1 MDLTNLVTYDDAI
14 LRQNRKQQ
22 SLNTSLRF
30 PLENQ
35 SEYPGQILFKAVREE
50 NTSLS
55 RFAIN
60 SLNEAR
66 SFAESIE
73 NPTRAASESA
83 IDRRIGTD
91 AEIVSDL
98 RGQDP
103 SKQTKTGE
111 KPGKTYP
118 GQVSLYLP
126 NTIQFTDGIEYSN
139 VDLGARGGAV
149 EAALGSGKGVGGVIA
164 ATLGGGFDLT
174 SMRELFQ
181 TGLDTE
187 AAQLLLN
194 RTLGKVGDDVRGA
207 IESSTGLTLNPNRR
221 SLLRGVSLRRFR
233 FTFKLI
239 PTSEKESRAIKEII
253 KFFRTEMYPEEIP
266 VGPVAVGYKFPSKFE
281 ITMIY
286 RGKRVATGI
295 LPCFLEN
302 FDTNYNPNAM
312 GMLRDGNFPEIDI
325 SMSFIEHRTLRRKDI
340 ESGY

>member
-1 MDLTNLVTYDDAI
+1 MQRKNMDITNLVKYDDAI
-14 LRQNRKQQ
+14 LRIARKQQ
-22 SLNTSLRF
+22 SSNASLRF

-35 SEYPGQILFKAVREE
+35 DEYPGQILFKAVREDT
-50 NTSLS
+50 TSLS
-55 RFAIN
+55 QFAIN

-66 SFAESIE
+66 SFVESVE
-73 NPTRAASESA
+73 NPTGAAA
-83 IDRRIGTD
+83 QGADTG
-91 AEIVSDL
+91 AASDL
-98 RGQDP
+98 RGTDP
-103 SKQTKTGE
+103 SKQTKTGT
-111 KPGKTYP
+111 KPKEINA

-149 EAALGSGKGVGGVIA
+149 ESALRSGKSVGGVIA

-174 SMRELFQ
+174 SMRELFE

-194 RTLGKVGDDVRGA
+194 RTLGKVGEDVRGA

-239 PTSEKESRAIKEII
+239 PTSEKESREIKSII
-253 KFFRTEMYPEEIP
+253 KFFRSEMYPEEIP
-266 VGPVAVGYKFPSKFE
+266 VGPVAVGYKFPSKFH
-281 ITMIY
+281 ITMVY

-295 LPCFLEN
+295 LPCFLES

-325 SMSFIEHRTLRRKDI
+325 SMSFIEH
-340 ESGY
+340 